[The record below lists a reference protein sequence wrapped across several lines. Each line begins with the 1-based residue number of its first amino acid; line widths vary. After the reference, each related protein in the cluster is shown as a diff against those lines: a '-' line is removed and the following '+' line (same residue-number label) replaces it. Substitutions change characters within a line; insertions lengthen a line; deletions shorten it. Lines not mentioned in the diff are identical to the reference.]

1 MRLEFRAGA
10 VDSPP
15 GAELV
20 QAMRDEVAAIY
31 EGLELDGEQM
41 PRAGPAELSPPG
53 GGFLVGFDGEEAICC
68 GGIKRLDERSCE
80 IKRMYVV
87 PARRGAGVG
96 RALLHALERHAREL
110 GYAVARLDTGP
121 RQPGAQAL
129 FEGEGYRPIE
139 DFNGNP
145 IASFWGE
152 KRLA

>member
-1 MRLEFRAGA
+1 VRLEFRAGA